1 MKKVLILIVSL
12 LVFIP
17 NVYAKEKTTVSVFY
31 SESCIHCKH
40 LHTYLDELEKDETYN
55 KMFKVDY
62 YEIHDSTNSNLF
74 DKVLAYFK
82 KSSSGVPFYVIGDK
96 YEVGFPNPETMKEQ
110 YEKQDKKIKELIE
123 KAYKNNQ
130 KNIVKEIDEG
140 KVKVTTT
147 VKETIPLIE
156 ENNMLVESN
165 KKPFFNKYML
175 IGIIPAVIII
185 AVVLIVFKRKKEV
198 KHEE

>member
-1 MKKVLILIVSL
+1 MKKVLILIISL

-62 YEIHDSTNSNLF
+62 YEIHDSTNSSLF

-96 YEVGFPNPETMKEQ
+96 YEVGFPNPETMQEQ

-147 VKETIPLIE
+147 VKETIPLVE
-156 ENNMLVESN
+156 ENNVLVESN

-185 AVVLIVFKRKKEV
+185 AAVLIVFKRKKEV

>member
-62 YEIHDSTNSNLF
+62 YEIHDSTNSSLF

>member
-1 MKKVLILIVSL
+1 MKKVLILIISL

-40 LHTYLDELEKDETYN
+40 LHTYLDELENDETYN

-62 YEIHDSTNSNLF
+62 YEIHDSTNSSLF

-96 YEVGFPNPETMKEQ
+96 YEVGFPNPETMQEQ
-110 YEKQDKKIKELIE
+110 YEKQDKKIKELI
-123 KAYKNNQ
+123 
-130 KNIVKEIDEG
+130 
-140 KVKVTTT
+140 
-147 VKETIPLIE
+147 
-156 ENNMLVESN
+156 
-165 KKPFFNKYML
+165 
-175 IGIIPAVIII
+175 
-185 AVVLIVFKRKKEV
+185 
-198 KHEE
+198 

>member
-1 MKKVLILIVSL
+1 MKKVLILIISL

-17 NVYAKEKTTVSVFY
+17 SVYAKEKTTVSVFY

-40 LHTYLDELEKDETYN
+40 LHAYLDELEKDETYN

-62 YEIHDSTNSNLF
+62 YEIHDSTNSSLF

-96 YEVGFPNPETMKEQ
+96 YEVGFPNPETMQEQ

-147 VKETIPLIE
+147 VKETIPLVE
-156 ENNMLVESN
+156 ENNVLVESN

-185 AVVLIVFKRKKEV
+185 AGILIVFKRKKEV

>member
-1 MKKVLILIVSL
+1 MKKVLILIISL

-40 LHTYLDELEKDETYN
+40 LHTYLDELENDETYN

-62 YEIHDSTNSNLF
+62 YEIHDSTNSSLF

-96 YEVGFPNPETMKEQ
+96 YEVGFPNPETMQEQ

-147 VKETIPLIE
+147 VKETIPLVE
-156 ENNMLVESN
+156 ENNVLVESN

-185 AVVLIVFKRKKEV
+185 AAVLIVFKRKKEV